1 MRLLIDGRRPMSP
14 PVSSNDKLRGFAL
27 TLCFEGLV
35 AANVNLDLLGFG
47 FRLLG
52 ESDLQYPLVIVG
64 VHLTR
69 IHRARQRERP
79 SEAAI
84 LPLNAT
90 EILLFLFLLDLALAM
105 DGAGVALDRG
115 RFLALRTDKT

>member
-1 MRLLIDGRRPMSP
+1 MTLSFQGLL
-14 PVSSNDKLRGFAL
+14 
-27 TLCFEGLV
+27 
-35 AANVNLDLLGFG
+35 AANINLDLLRFG

-52 ESDLQYPLVIVG
+52 EPDLQYALVIVG
-64 VHLTR
+64 AHLTR
-69 IHRARQRERP
+69 IHRDRQRERP

-90 EILLFLFLLDLALAM
+90 EVFLFLFLFDLALAM

-115 RFLALRTDKT
+115 RFLALRTDKTEDR